1 MEERIVEV
9 DGVRLVV
16 TKATLKQGI
25 KRTRLRVEGQKLA
38 KAGELEDVDE
48 FLLRMYTWP
57 DLMAATVSADGIEW
71 PLTFAA
77 FLELPDTLGAKWE
90 AAVYELNPDWLPSS
104 GEDAAEKEAEKN
116 V

>member
-16 TKATLKQGI
+16 SKATLKQGI
-25 KRTRLRVEGQKLA
+25 KRTRLKVEAQKLA

-48 FLLRMYTWP
+48 FLLRMYTYP

-71 PLTFAA
+71 PLAFPA
-77 FLELPDTLGAKWE
+77 FLELPDTLGVKWE
-90 AAVYELNPDWLPSS
+90 AAVYELNPDWMPSS

>member
-1 MEERIVEV
+1 MEERIVEA

-16 TKATLKQGI
+16 TRATLKQGI

-38 KAGELEDVDE
+38 KDGQLEDVDE

-90 AAVYELNPDWLPSS
+90 AAVYELNPGWLPAAK
-104 GEDAAEKEAEKN
+104 EDTAEKEAEKN